1 MYVVPSVVS
10 VGSVLL
16 HEKEARPVLPD
27 VTAEVVAD
35 AVLVA
40 PDADEAVV
48 DEKL

>member
-1 MYVVPSVVS
+1 MPLVES

-16 HEKEARPVLPD
+16 QEKEARPVLPD

-40 PDADEAVV
+40 PEADDAV
-48 DEKL
+48 DNEVL